1 LQLHQNANRAAF
13 SGLNGYFY
21 PIGNR
26 NISESV
32 IVEFDAADAEYK
44 SAKWEMDTIAK
55 KIRNGGHF
63 QIQQETAMAISN
75 EQLAAAIKAAE
86 DAAKLVTELKEQ
98 SRAED
103 LKAVK
108 ELIALHGFLQKDLT
122 PELKTRGTAKKAIA
136 PKKTAGR
143 SKAK

>member
-1 LQLHQNANRAAF
+1 MLPMTNTKTQNGKRIQSQKRFGTVDTCNYNR
-13 SGLNGYFY
+13 
-21 PIGNR
+21 R
-26 NISESV
+26 
-32 IVEFDAADAEYK
+32 
-44 SAKWEMDTIAK
+44 
-55 KIRNGGHF
+55 
-63 QIQQETAMAISN
+63 QQMAISN

-86 DAAKLVTELKEQ
+86 DAAKLVMELKEQ

-103 LKAVK
+103 LKTVK

-122 PELKTRGTAKKAIA
+122 PELKTRGIAKKVIA

>member
-1 LQLHQNANRAAF
+1 
-13 SGLNGYFY
+13 
-21 PIGNR
+21 
-26 NISESV
+26 
-32 IVEFDAADAEYK
+32 
-44 SAKWEMDTIAK
+44 
-55 KIRNGGHF
+55 
-63 QIQQETAMAISN
+63 MAISN